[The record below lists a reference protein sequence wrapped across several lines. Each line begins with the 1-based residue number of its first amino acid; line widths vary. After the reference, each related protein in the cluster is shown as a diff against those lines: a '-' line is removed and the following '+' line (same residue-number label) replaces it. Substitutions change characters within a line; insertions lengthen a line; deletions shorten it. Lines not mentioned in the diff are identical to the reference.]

1 MHILFH
7 DPGTD
12 AAAWIRDL
20 QAALPEAQLRIWHEH
35 DHDPADYAIVWK
47 PPAAVLRARRDLK
60 AIFNLG
66 AGVDAIL
73 KLDDVLPAGVPVVRL
88 DDAGMAIQMAEY
100 AAHAVLRYYR
110 RFDDYEALAR
120 RGEWREL
127 PLHDKRDFTVGI
139 LGLGVL
145 GTRIAQALAHFDFP
159 LRGWSRSAKQ
169 LPGVSC
175 HHGAA
180 GLDAFLRQARVLIC
194 ALPLTPETD
203 GILHRAAL
211 EKLAHG
217 AYIINVARGAHLVE
231 QDLLALMA
239 EGRIAGATLD
249 VCRTEPLPAEHPL
262 RREPRITITP
272 HIAARTLRDESVR
285 QIAEKIRALQRGD
298 AVAGIVDRTKGY

>member
-12 AAAWIRDL
+12 VAAWLRDL
-20 QAALPEAQLRIWHEH
+20 QAVLPEAQLRVWHEN
-35 DHDPADYAIVWK
+35 DHGPADYAIVWK
-47 PPAAVLRARRDLK
+47 PPAAMLRERRDLK

-100 AAHAVLRYYR
+100 VTHAVLRYFR
-110 RFDDYEALAR
+110 RFDDYDVQAR
-120 RGEWREL
+120 SGEWREL
-127 PLHDKRDFTVGI
+127 PLHDKRTFTVGV

-145 GTRIAQALAHFDFP
+145 GTRIAQTLAHFGFP
-159 LRGWSRSAKQ
+159 LRGWSRSAKE

-180 GLDAFLRQARVLIC
+180 GLDAFLHDTRVLVC

-203 GILHRAAL
+203 GILNRATL

-217 AYIINVARGAHLVE
+217 AYIVNVARGAHLVE
-231 QDLLALMA
+231 DDLLALLG

-249 VCRTEPLPAEHPL
+249 VFRKEPLAADHPF
-262 RREPRITITP
+262 RREPRIAITP